1 MSAKSDLW
9 VCNESYADGTSAVVV
24 GRGGLTGGAP
34 EILGEIKSVAEQ
46 PPFMPQPEF
55 TTVRAGEIELNA
67 TVIRPRDFDRSKKYP
82 VLDAVYGGP
91 GHGVVS
97 GNPRAYLLQQWFAD
111 QGFIVVAIDA
121 RGTPG
126 RGRAFERATKGN
138 LIDIPLSEH
147 AAALAALCATRP
159 EMDVSRVGVYGWSF
173 GGYFTVLA
181 TERRPDVFKAGVA
194 VAPVADWRDYD
205 THYTERYMGLPEAN
219 KAGYDAA
226 SALTYA
232 KDLSVPL
239 LIMHGTADDNVYTI
253 NSLRLTDALFRAGKP
268 FEFVPLSGFTHAVNE
283 PAALSRLW
291 ERAATFFGRHLGGV
305 K

>member
-1 MSAKSDLW
+1 GFDA
-9 VCNESYADGTSAVVV
+9 
-24 GRGGLTGGAP
+24 GR
-34 EILGEIKSVAEQ
+34 
-46 PPFMPQPEF
+46 
-55 TTVRAGEIELNA
+55 
-67 TVIRPRDFDRSKKYP
+67 KYP

-97 GNPRAYLLQQWFAD
+97 GNPRSYLLHQWFAD

-138 LIDIPLSEH
+138 LIDVPLAEH
-147 AAALAALCATRP
+147 AAALGVLCAKYG
-159 EMDVSRVGVYGWSF
+159 EMDASRVGVYGWSF

-205 THYTERYMGLPEAN
+205 THYTERYMGLPDAN
-219 KAGYDAA
+219 RAGYDAA

-239 LIMHGTADDNVYTI
+239 LIMHGTADDNVYTV
-253 NSLRLTDALFRAGKP
+253 NSLRLADALFRAGKP
-268 FEFVPLSGFTHAVNE
+268 FEFVPLSGFAHAVNE
-283 PAALSRLW
+283 PAALARLW
-291 ERAATFFGRHLGGV
+291 ERAAGFFARNLGGPR
-305 K
+305 